1 MAFLKLKPPTKGNW
15 FYFFLIAFTV
25 ALLIWA
31 WRGVSLGDVW
41 RVLSEIQYG
50 WLVLGVVTFIAAF
63 SVRALRWGVLL
74 GTHRHPGSFR
84 LRQAAVFIG
93 FAGNCILPA
102 NAGEILRATIM
113 RRFAAIPLGAA
124 LGSILTARLLD
135 AAVAFIL
142 LLTPLLFST
151 SAQQTHFATLP
162 IVWLGVALIILWMIF
177 SIAAKYP
184 QQVAKIVGDTIG
196 KVGLGR
202 FRVSIV
208 KIVATL
214 LTGLEVLCYPRRTII
229 AVLYTFGIWGLSGI
243 TFWTALIA
251 FDITTPGLPGALFIQ
266 SIQAIAAIIP
276 SLPGHLG
283 TFEATIRFALGVYG
297 IAPDITVAYTL
308 IMRLL
313 MHGSLI
319 VVGLLF
325 ALKLGLTEA
334 DLKMQKANVPQ
345 SKSRLN

>member
-1 MAFLKLKPPTKGNW
+1 MAFLKSLQSTKRNW
-15 FYFFLIAFTV
+15 FYFLLIALTV

-31 WRGVSLGDVW
+31 WRGVSFVDVW
-41 RVLSEIQYG
+41 HALSGIQYG
-50 WLVLGVVTFIAAF
+50 WLVLGLITFIAAF
-63 SVRALRWGVLL
+63 SVRALRWGILL

-102 NAGEILRATIM
+102 NAGEILRASIM
-113 RRFAAIPLGAA
+113 GRFAAIPLGAA

-142 LLTPLLFST
+142 LLTPLLFLT
-151 SAQQTHFATLP
+151 SAQQTHLTTLP
-162 IVWLGVALIILWMIF
+162 IAWLGVALIILWIIF
-177 SIAAKYP
+177 SLAARHPHK
-184 QQVAKIVGDTIG
+184 VANVIG
-196 KVGLGR
+196 GATGKLGLGR
-202 FRVSIV
+202 FRAAIV

-214 LTGLEVLCYPRRTII
+214 LTGLEVLCYPRLTII

-251 FDITTPGLPGALFIQ
+251 FNITTPGFTGALFIQ

-308 IMRLL
+308 IMRIL

-319 VVGLLF
+319 AIGLLF
-325 ALKLGLTEA
+325 ALKLGLTGA
-334 DLKMQKANVPQ
+334 DFRVQKANIQ
-345 SKSRLN
+345 KSKST